1 MVLFDIIEN
10 AMVLLYKYMIISAAL
25 MGALV
30 LSWLA
35 WGQGWPSKVM
45 GNVSSVASAPPQIH
59 PVSLPAYAA
68 KEYDGRELKLGQILA
83 ENEVYTRY
91 FITYKSGNLTISG
104 IMNLPRAIPPVGGFP
119 VLILNHGYID
129 PAIYTNG
136 RGLKREQDY
145 LARRGYAV
153 VHPDYRNHA
162 FSSQDSQADL
172 EFRLGYTADVINA
185 IYAVKSSGLAQLDKN
200 NTGLLGHSMG
210 GGVGLNVLV
219 TRPDLVKA
227 AVLFAPVSIDWRDNF
242 EKWGDHRPELAQKIL
257 ETYGSPGDN
266 LEFWNNISA
275 INFLD
280 KIASPILVH
289 HGDKDESV
297 PLEWS
302 DKLVNKLKENKKDV
316 TYYTYPDEPHEF
328 TFAWPLVMQRSADFF
343 DLYLKK

>member
-1 MVLFDIIEN
+1 MVLR
-10 AMVLLYKYMIISAAL
+10 YKYVIISSAL
-25 MGALV
+25 AGALV

-45 GNVSSVASAPPQIH
+45 GDVSSVASAPPQIH

-83 ENEVYTRY
+83 QNEAYTRY

-104 IMNLPRAIPPVGGFP
+104 IMNLPHGPGPWP

-153 VHPDYRNHA
+153 VHSDYRNHA
-162 FSSQDSQADL
+162 FSSKDSQADL
-172 EFRLGYTADVINA
+172 EFRLGYLEDVINA
-185 IYAVKSSGLAQLDKN
+185 IYAVKNSGLIQLDKN
-200 NTGLLGHSMG
+200 NISMLGHSMG

-227 AVLFAPVSIDWRDNF
+227 VVLLAPVSIDWRDNF

-257 ETYGSPGDN
+257 ETYGSPEDN

-280 KIASPILVH
+280 KIQSPILIH
-289 HGDKDESV
+289 HGDQDESV
-297 PLEWS
+297 PVAWS

-316 TYYTYPDEPHEF
+316 TYYTYQDEPHEF
-328 TFAWPLVMQRSADFF
+328 TFA
-343 DLYLKK
+343 